1 MQGGIISILSYEGYV
16 IIIGQLK
23 EMFFEQIIE
32 NMECVFMVKGD
43 LLGVIDYFLMEGNK
57 DQSKRIVEVSQ
68 FISQ

>member
-57 DQSKRIVEVSQ
+57 DQSKRIVEVCQ